1 MSIGKRRYRWAAKNP
16 GDDCAAMFT
25 AETFGE
31 RVTEQRIGP
40 CGFGCPMQ
48 RRPPGGIGNVGDE
61 VPGV

>member
-1 MSIGKRRYRWAAKNP
+1 VRQPRSSKYG
-16 GDDCAAMFT
+16 
-25 AETFGE
+25 ETFGE

-61 VPGV
+61 VRGV